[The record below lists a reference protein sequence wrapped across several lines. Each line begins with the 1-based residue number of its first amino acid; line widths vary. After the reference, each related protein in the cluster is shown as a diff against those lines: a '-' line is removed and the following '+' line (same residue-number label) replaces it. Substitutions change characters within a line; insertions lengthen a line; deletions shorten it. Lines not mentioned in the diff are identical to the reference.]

1 MKKFWCA
8 ILIFLVALTVLLR
21 LGAPF
26 PREISYR
33 GTAMEYSPVDE
44 TVAIPHEVII
54 EGTYNRVI
62 FGKDTFE
69 GTFYVSDVDGLAY
82 CENNV
87 SFRIERNPGTPDF
100 RDAYGQPHST
110 ELFEARTLRY
120 FRNLT
125 VMFADTFELRPDG
138 SSASFNYKTGHFLV
152 LHAENREDALK
163 EYQIFQKQF
172 YLRS

>member
-1 MKKFWCA
+1 MKKFWCT

-21 LGAPF
+21 LAAPF

-33 GTAMEYSPVDE
+33 GTAIEYSPVDE

-62 FGKDTFE
+62 FGKDTFQ
-69 GTFYVSDVDGLAY
+69 GIFYINDVQGLEY
-82 CENNV
+82 CKNNAALKID
-87 SFRIERNPGTPDF
+87 RRPGGLDF
-100 RDAYGQPHST
+100 RDPYGQSHST
-110 ELFEARTLRY
+110 ELFEAHTSRY
-120 FRNLT
+120 FHNIA
-125 VMFADTFELRPDG
+125 VMFADTFEQRPDG

-163 EYQIFQKQF
+163 QYQKLQKQF